1 MSRPTKRNATQL
13 AYTAI
18 RIEGGLIPAE
28 ELNRLTTLSTPEAT
42 EQTEAHYDIPRGLKL
57 RDEIAR
63 AFKIA
68 QGLWH
73 TFQQQ
78 RARQDAHPQDVT
90 EFGWLLHLCRHVL
103 GMGDLKAVGH
113 MATASTSAKTYQVGH
128 STLNGRLP
136 VVMAAYNQPLDQ
148 PAERF
153 GDTNPDTGRTRKRS
167 PYMLA
172 QEAFNASNDALWA
185 IVTNGLKLRILRD
198 NPSLTRP
205 AYIEVDLEAIF
216 TEDLYADFTAF
227 WLLAH
232 ATRFGKTLP
241 NGSVTDPTDCP
252 WERWRNNGQK
262 SGETVRAN
270 LRFQVENALRSLGTG
285 FLSHPANTALRA
297 QLQDPDTSSATK
309 QAFFEELLSL
319 VYRFIFL
326 ATVEDRTDPSTGRSL
341 IFTPEANEEQQ
352 QRYWQGY
359 SLTWLRERAVRRS
372 AHDTHSDLWQALS
385 ITLHGLATGQAAL
398 GLPALGGLFAD
409 EQCPLLNTAHID
421 NRHLLAAVFQLGY
434 FRQSTGLTRVNYRD
448 MGAEELGSVYES
460 LLELVP
466 DYQHLSQ
473 PHAAR
478 LAFVGD
484 DDDASNKG
492 NARKLTGSY
501 YTPDSLVQE
510 LIKSALEP
518 VIAQTVQAHPAD
530 PVRALLQLT
539 VCDPACGSGH
549 FLLAAARRLADE
561 VAQLRAVAQGGAP
574 TPADYRHALRDVVGH
589 CIYGVDKNPMA
600 IALAKTAL
608 WLEAYTPDRP
618 LTFIDHHLQ
627 VGDALL
633 GVLDPKILE
642 RGIPDE
648 AYAVLSGDDKATA
661 AALKKQNKAEL
672 KSWKQAQANDLFATS
687 TLVQQANA
695 VEHLADDTLDGIAAK
710 RQAWTNA
717 NHQAAQS
724 TLAQLADTYV
734 AAFLAPKVPQ
744 GEEYIPLSGY
754 LWGLM
759 YPNSNQPPKPELAQA
774 AHDLCHTHS
783 VFHWWLAF
791 PHIADKGG
799 FSVMLGNP
807 PWERIK
813 LQEEEFFATRSPLVA
828 SAKNKA
834 ERSQRIEWLR
844 QGVLLHNLY
853 PDVEAA
859 EGLSPPNRAEMR
871 LYEDFIA
878 ARRGAEAASL
888 YAHDSGRYP
897 LTGVGDVNTYALFAE
912 SLFQL
917 TAPQGRAGFIVPT
930 GIATDDSTKA
940 YFEEIASKQRL
951 VQMISFE
958 NEEFIFPA
966 VHHSFRFSLLTLGAT
981 EKTEFLFFARRVSNI
996 SDSYRRFTLT
1006 PGEFRLINPNTRTC
1020 PVFRSQRDAELTKKL
1035 YRAAPVLIREA
1046 EMAGEGKDA
1055 HTIQP
1060 EVNPWGITF
1069 QRMLD
1074 MSNDSHLFADT
1085 PYPNEPLASSPHT
1098 ARRLPLYEA
1107 KMIHQFDHRWATY
1120 VDNPDKPNGLDTN
1133 DTTATQKADP
1143 TFTVRPRY
1151 WVDEREVLARIARV
1165 PNRVSN
1171 AWLAFKNATDAALSD
1186 DANDDSLTTL
1196 AQCRT
1201 ALTLALASWVA
1212 GALLRQHVT
1221 HAIATHPAPLP
1232 ATSNPGFDLFAD
1244 TSAPATSSLATVT
1257 TPDTVATRIS
1267 HWSAAQAVQATETT
1281 ERLLAQHYPPLAE
1294 SLKADGTTGKK
1305 ALPLFQKW
1313 ALQDDP
1319 AQGLGLSADELAE
1332 LAQHCQLHTP
1342 SPATTAPSS
1351 LKLNFLDTWMD
1362 RRSPK
1367 WLMGWRNIA
1376 RSTDERSF
1384 ISAVMPRI
1392 AVGHSMPLWFFEQSP
1407 ALAAAFLANMST
1419 LVYDYVVRQKLGG
1432 TNMTFGYYKQFP
1444 VLPPDC
1450 YTPADLAYIV
1460 PRVLELTHTAHDMQA
1475 WANDL
1480 LAALPSADPRPP
1492 EQQGSPLPPF
1502 PWNPERRAQL
1512 RAELDAYYARL
1523 YGLTRDELR
1532 YILDPAEVMGADYP
1546 SETFRVLKNSEI
1558 RTFGEYRTQRLVLA
1572 AWDQLASLSPS
1583 THAVDVTYSEHGMI
1597 RNAEEGRLAGL
1608 VTVMVS
1614 ERTEGSSLVE
1624 IQSAIAGLMTATHYL
1639 DSVDSSRFDALRGSL
1654 GIADVA
1660 SLLSRILPIIHRL
1673 EVVGVLTRSLRG
1685 DEPLFARGS
1694 ATLPREVI
1702 VLPEHT
1708 DAARLLWL
1716 AEQRKALQVAQGVMA
1731 HEGIKATGT

>member
-1 MSRPTKRNATQL
+1 MARKNTQQL

-28 ELNRLTTLSTPEAT
+28 ELSRLTTLAAPEAT
-42 EQTEAHYDIPRGLKL
+42 EQTEAHYAIPRGLKL

-63 AFKIA
+63 SFKIA
-68 QGLWH
+68 QNLWQD
-73 TFQQQ
+73 FVQQ
-78 RARQDAHPQDVT
+78 RHRQDVPAHQLTVNT
-90 EFGWLLHLCRHVL
+90 LLLPLLRQVL
-103 GMGDLKAVGH
+103 GHTDLAAARSVLAAGSSQQSYNIGH
-113 MATASTSAKTYQVGH
+113 AALG
-128 STLNGRLP
+128 GRLP
-136 VVMAAYNQPLDQ
+136 VVLAGYDQPLDLA
-148 PAERF
+148 AERF
-153 GDTNPDTGRTRKRS
+153 GDTNPDTGRTRRRS

-172 QEAFNASNDALWA
+172 QEALNASDASLWA
-185 IVTNGLKLRILRD
+185 IVSNGLKLRILRD

-205 AYIEVDLEAIF
+205 AYVEVDLEALF
-216 TEDLYADFTAF
+216 TEELYADFTAF

-232 ATRFGKTLP
+232 ASRFGKTQP
-241 NGSVTDPTDCP
+241 DGTHTEPTDCP
-252 WERWRNNGQK
+252 WERWRNAGQK
-262 SGETVRAN
+262 SGETVRMN
-270 LRFQVENALRSLGTG
+270 LRFQVEHALRSLGTG
-285 FLSHPANTALRA
+285 FLSHQANTRLRE
-297 QLQDPDTSSATK
+297 QLQNPEQSSTTK

-341 IFTPEANEEQQ
+341 IFTPDATPEQQ
-352 QRYWQGY
+352 ERYWQGY

-372 AHDTHSDLWQALS
+372 SHDTHSDLWQALS
-385 ITLHGLATGQAAL
+385 ITFNGLATGQAAL
-398 GLPALGGLFAD
+398 GLPALGGLFAQ
-409 EQCPLLNTAHID
+409 EQCPLLNRCQID

-484 DDDASNKG
+484 DDEASNKG

-510 LIKSALEP
+510 LIQSALDP
-518 VIAQTVQAHPAD
+518 VIAHTVQAHPSN
-530 PVRALLQLT
+530 PVQALLELT

-561 VAQLRAVAQGGAP
+561 VAKLRAAAVGGAP

-642 RGIPDE
+642 NGIPDE

-661 AALKKQNKAEL
+661 AALKKQNKADL
-672 KSWKQAQANDLFATS
+672 KSWKQVVANDLFAATS
-687 TLVQQANA
+687 LVQDASA
-695 VEHLADDTLDGIAAK
+695 VERLADDTLDSIAAK
-710 RQAWTNA
+710 RSAWAQASQ
-717 NHQAAQS
+717 QAGQS
-724 TLAQLADTYV
+724 TLAKLADTYV

-744 GEEYIPLSGY
+744 GQGQIPLSGY

-759 YPNSNQPPKPELAQA
+759 HPNPDQPPQPELAQA
-774 AHDLCHTHS
+774 AHDLCRAHS

-791 PHIADKGG
+791 PQVAAKGG
-799 FSVMLGNP
+799 FAVMLGNP

-828 SAKNKA
+828 AAKNKA
-834 ERSQRIEWLR
+834 ERAKRIELLR
-844 QGVLLHNLY
+844 QGLLLHTLY

-871 LYEDFIA
+871 LHEDFIA

-940 YFEEIASKQRL
+940 YFGHISQTGRLASL
-951 VQMISFE
+951 LDFE
-958 NEEFIFPA
+958 NSEAVFPA
-966 VHHSFRFSLLTLGAT
+966 VHRSYKFSLMTLGAA
-981 EKTEFLFFARRVSNI
+981 EAAEFVCFATQVAQATDPR
-996 SDSYRRFTLT
+996 RRFTLT
-1006 PGEFRLINPNTRTC
+1006 PDEFRLINPNTRTC

-1046 EMAGEGKDA
+1046 EWVGEGKDA
-1055 HTIQP
+1055 RCTAP
-1060 EVNPWGITF
+1060 EANPWGIRFSTMF
-1069 QRMLD
+1069 H
-1074 MSNDSHLFADT
+1074 MSNDSHLFAENPIEAT
-1085 PYPNEPLASSPHT
+1085 ASF
-1098 ARRLPLYEA
+1098 AQLRRLQLYEP
-1107 KMIHQFDHRWATY
+1107 KLIHQFDHRWATY
-1120 VDNPDKPNGLDTN
+1120 LDNPDKPNGLDT
-1133 DTTATQKADP
+1133 DDVSPTQKADP
-1143 TFTVRPRY
+1143 RFTVRPRY

-1165 PNRVSN
+1165 PSRVAS
-1171 AWLAFKNATDAALSD
+1171 AWLAWQQATDAAQHNGSGSAAATAL
-1186 DANDDSLTTL
+1186 
-1196 AQCRT
+1196 QERHT

-1212 GALLRQHVT
+1212 GALFRTEAERLH
-1221 HAIATHPAPLP
+1221 ATHPAPSP
-1232 ATSNPGFDLFAD
+1232 A
-1244 TSAPATSSLATVT
+1244 
-1257 TPDTVATRIS
+1257 PDTGCLFEEYETNRPLTHTDQARAAINKGLEAS
-1267 HWSAAQAVQATETT
+1267 ALHWSNTTVLRATEAT
-1281 ERLLAQHYPPLAE
+1281 ERLLASHHPLLAE
-1294 SLKADGTTGKK
+1294 ALKADGTTGKK

-1319 AQGLGLSADELAE
+1319 HQGLGLSNDELAH
-1332 LAQHCQLHTP
+1332 LQALQTP
-1342 SPATTAPSS
+1342 GTTRMA
-1351 LKLNFLDTWMD
+1351 LDWLNAWMD

-1367 WLMGWRNIA
+1367 WLIGWRGVTATTNSRTLIC
-1376 RSTDERSF
+1376 SSF
-1384 ISAVMPRI
+1384 PR
-1392 AVGHSMPLWFFEQSP
+1392 
-1407 ALAAAFLANMST
+1407 AAAQHNLLLFETDFFPSALLANMNS
-1419 LVYDYVVRQKLGG
+1419 LILDYVARVKMGSYMSQ
-1432 TNMTFGYYKQFP
+1432 FVIKQLP
-1444 VLPPDC
+1444 VLPPER
-1450 YTPADLAYIV
+1450 YSPADLAYIV

-1475 WANDL
+1475 WADDL
-1480 LAALPSADPRPP
+1480 LAAIPSADPRPP
-1492 EQQGSPLPPF
+1492 QQHGTPLPPF

-1523 YGLTRDELR
+1523 YGLDRNELR
-1532 YILDPAEVMGADYP
+1532 YILDPADVMGADYP
-1546 SETFRVLKNSEI
+1546 SETFRVLKNSEL
-1558 RTFGEYRTQRLVLA
+1558 REFGEYRTQRLVLA
-1572 AWDQLASLSPS
+1572 AWDAL
-1583 THAVDVTYSEHGMI
+1583 E
-1597 RNAEEGRLAGL
+1597 AE
-1608 VTVMVS
+1608 
-1614 ERTEGSSLVE
+1614 
-1624 IQSAIAGLMTATHYL
+1624 
-1639 DSVDSSRFDALRGSL
+1639 
-1654 GIADVA
+1654 
-1660 SLLSRILPIIHRL
+1660 
-1673 EVVGVLTRSLRG
+1673 
-1685 DEPLFARGS
+1685 
-1694 ATLPREVI
+1694 
-1702 VLPEHT
+1702 
-1708 DAARLLWL
+1708 
-1716 AEQRKALQVAQGVMA
+1716 
-1731 HEGIKATGT
+1731 

>member
-1 MSRPTKRNATQL
+1 MARKTTQQL
-13 AYTAI
+13 AYTAL

-28 ELNRLTTLSTPEAT
+28 ELTRLTTLAAPEAT
-42 EQTEAHYDIPRGLKL
+42 EQTEGHYDIPRGLKL

-63 AFKIA
+63 YFKIA
-68 QGLWH
+68 QNLWQD
-73 TFQQQ
+73 FAQQ
-78 RARQDAHPQDVT
+78 RQRQDANPHSVT
-90 EFGWLLHLCRHVL
+90 VQTLLLPLLRQVL
-103 GMGDLKAVGH
+103 GYTDLTAQSSVPASGNSHHTYNIGH
-113 MATASTSAKTYQVGH
+113 AALG
-128 STLNGRLP
+128 GRLP
-136 VVMAAYNQPLDQ
+136 VVLAGFDQPLDLA
-148 PAERF
+148 AERF
-153 GDTNPDTGRTRKRS
+153 GDTNPETGRTRRRS

-172 QEAFNASNDALWA
+172 QEALNASDQSLWA
-185 IVTNGLKLRILRD
+185 VTSNGLKLRILRD

-205 AYIEVDLEAIF
+205 AYVEVDLEAIF
-216 TEDLYADFTAF
+216 TEELYADFTAF

-232 ATRFGKTLP
+232 ASRFGKAQPDGTH
-241 NGSVTDPTDCP
+241 TEPTDCP
-252 WERWRNNGQK
+252 WERWRNAGQK
-262 SGETVRAN
+262 SGETVRMN
-270 LRFQVENALRSLGTG
+270 LRFQVEHALRSLGTG
-285 FLSHPANTALRA
+285 FLSHQANTRLRE
-297 QLQDPDTSSATK
+297 QLQNPEQSSATK

-341 IFTPEANEEQQ
+341 IFTPDATEEQQ

-359 SLTWLRERAVRRS
+359 SLTLLRERAVRRS
-372 AHDTHSDLWQALS
+372 SHDTHSDLWQALS
-385 ITLHGLATGQAAL
+385 ITFNGLATGQAAL
-398 GLPALGGLFAD
+398 GLPALGGLFAQ
-409 EQCPLLNTAHID
+409 EQCPLLNQCQID

-518 VIAQTVQAHPAD
+518 VIAQTVQANPSN
-530 PVRALLQLT
+530 PVNALLDLT

-561 VAQLRAVAQGGAP
+561 VAKLRAVAVGGAP
-574 TPADYRHALRDVVGH
+574 TPSDYRHALRDVVSH

-642 RGIPDE
+642 HGIPDE

-661 AALKKQNKAEL
+661 ASLKKQNKAEL
-672 KSWKQAQANDLFATS
+672 KSWKEVVANDLFAATNLAHDA
-687 TLVQQANA
+687 TAIEQ
-695 VEHLADDTLDGIAAK
+695 LADDTLDGIATK
-710 RQAWTNA
+710 RSAWAHASVQAG
-717 NHQAAQS
+717 QS
-724 TLAQLADTYV
+724 TLAKLADTYV

-744 GEEYIPLSGY
+744 GQRQIPLSGY
-754 LWGLM
+754 LWSLLH
-759 YPNSNQPPKPELAQA
+759 PNANQPPKPELAQA
-774 AHDLCHTHS
+774 AHDLCRTHS

-791 PHIADKGG
+791 PQVAAKGG
-799 FSVMLGNP
+799 FAVMLGNP

-940 YFEEIASKQRL
+940 YFGHISQTGRLASL
-951 VQMISFE
+951 LDFE
-958 NEEFIFPA
+958 NSEAVFPA
-966 VHHSFRFSLLTLGAT
+966 VHRSYKFSLMTLGAA
-981 EKTEFLFFARRVSNI
+981 EAAEFVCFATQVAQATDPR
-996 SDSYRRFTLT
+996 RRFTLT
-1006 PGEFRLINPNTRTC
+1006 PDEFRLINPNTRTC

-1046 EMAGEGKDA
+1046 EMVGEDKDA
-1055 HTIQP
+1055 RCTAP
-1060 EVNPWGITF
+1060 EANPWGITF

-1074 MSNDSHLFADT
+1074 MSNDSHLFADSPAEAHASAPT
-1085 PYPNEPLASSPHT
+1085 PH
-1098 ARRLPLYEA
+1098 RLPLYEA
-1107 KMIHQFDHRWATY
+1107 KMVHQFDHRWATY
-1120 VDNPDKPNGLDTN
+1120 VDNPDKPGGLDT
-1133 DTTATQKADP
+1133 DDVSPAQKADP
-1143 TFTVRPRY
+1143 HFTVRPRY

-1165 PNRVSN
+1165 PSRVAN
-1171 AWLAFKNATDAALSD
+1171 AWLAWQHAADAAQQDSSD
-1186 DANDDSLTTL
+1186 SAEHQAL
-1196 AQCRT
+1196 QERHT
-1201 ALTLALASWVA
+1201 ALTQALASWVA
-1212 GALLRQHVT
+1212 GALFRTEAERL
-1221 HAIATHPAPLP
+1221 HASHPAPSP
-1232 ATSNPGFDLFAD
+1232 A
-1244 TSAPATSSLATVT
+1244 
-1257 TPDTVATRIS
+1257 PDTGSLFEEYEPNRPLTPAQQ
-1267 HWSAAQAVQATETT
+1267 AQAAINKGVEAHAARWSNTTVLRAAEAT
-1281 ERLLAQHYPPLAE
+1281 ERLLASHHPLLADA
-1294 SLKADGTTGKK
+1294 LKADGTSGKK

-1313 ALQDDP
+1313 ALQDDHR
-1319 AQGLGLSADELAE
+1319 QGLGLSSDELAQLQALQTPDTRR
-1332 LAQHCQLHTP
+1332 LALEW
-1342 SPATTAPSS
+1342 
-1351 LKLNFLDTWMD
+1351 LDTWMD
-1362 RRSPK
+1362 RRSPR
-1367 WLMGWRNIA
+1367 WLMGYRRITNATNERTCLMTILPRVAAGDSVFLMTPVTGEGVLPAALIA
-1376 RSTDERSF
+1376 
-1384 ISAVMPRI
+1384 
-1392 AVGHSMPLWFFEQSP
+1392 
-1407 ALAAAFLANMST
+1407 N
-1419 LVYDYVVRQKLGG
+1419 LVCLPFDYICRQKLGG
-1432 TNMTFGYYKQFP
+1432 LNFNFYLMKQLP
-1444 VLPPDC
+1444 VIPPDR

-1475 WANDL
+1475 WADDL
-1480 LAALPSADPRPP
+1480 LAAMPSSDPRPP
-1492 EQQGSPLPPF
+1492 EQCGTPLPPF

-1532 YILDPAEVMGADYP
+1532 YILDPADVMGADYP
-1546 SETFRVLKNSEI
+1546 SETFRVLKNNEM
-1558 RTFGEYRTQRLVLA
+1558 REFGEYRTQRLVLE
-1572 AWDQLASLSPS
+1572 AWDRLVNLSSSAQPL
-1583 THAVDVTYSEHGMI
+1583 DVTYSPQGMI
-1597 RNAEEGRLAGL
+1597 RSAEEGALAGL
-1608 VTVMVS
+1608 VMAVVAARVEAVS
-1614 ERTEGSSLVE
+1614 LTA
-1624 IQSAIAGLMTATHYL
+1624 IQSALAGLTTATHYL
-1639 DSVDSSRFDALRGSL
+1639 GAVDGPRFDTLRGSL
-1654 GIADVA
+1654 GIADVVP
-1660 SLLSRILPIIHRL
+1660 LLSRILPIVQRL
-1673 EVVGVLTRSLRG
+1673 EAIGVLVRSTQHG
-1685 DEPLFARGS
+1685 EQVFARGS
-1694 ATLPREVI
+1694 ATPPREVI
-1702 VLPEHT
+1702 ALPEHT
-1708 DAARLLWL
+1708 EAARLLWL
-1716 AEQRKALQVAQGVMA
+1716 AEERRSAMTVAQVGTA
-1731 HEGIKATGT
+1731 HDGPKATGTQ